1 MHDRATTTPT
11 RAIAIALLL
20 VMLMTACSSSD
31 ADGDAADTGADE
43 TAEATDAADASGPDD
58 AAAGTEE
65 CETGIET
72 RFAHHLGDT
81 VIGHEAFVAMGEE
94 IEAETDGRITME
106 VFPAGQLGG
115 IAEWAG
121 LLRDGVIEFA
131 WTDASTLGAVVPDV
145 AAPNLPFLFENEEEF
160 HQIMDG
166 PIGEDINALIREE
179 AGIEILGWS
188 SVGALIPF
196 FGGVE
201 AATTPEDLQGL
212 AIRVPEAPVSV
223 EAWRLLGA
231 EPVAMPLGDAYTAL
245 QTGAINAYWLPYW
258 ATRATSMY
266 EVSDAMSE
274 LPVAYANLAIAV
286 DPNFLSG
293 LCEADQAA
301 IRTAASNAEAAN
313 REGWPAADVSDREYL
328 IEQGIEVAEV
338 EDVDAFRQLV
348 LPQWEEFE
356 ANATTDLFT
365 RMRAELGR

>member
-286 DPNFLSG
+286 DPNFLEG